1 MGDKPSKMVIIREV
15 RPRYPYPFRPFLVS
29 LGPTSRQNIS
39 AKASN
44 HLERLPRE
52 RILQARCQQLS
63 SDSLEC
69 IMFFKKLLSY
79 FLNLIV
85 M

>member
-1 MGDKPSKMVIIREV
+1 LK
-15 RPRYPYPFRPFLVS
+15 
-29 LGPTSRQNIS
+29 
-39 AKASN
+39 
-44 HLERLPRE
+44 RLPRE
-52 RILQARCQQLS
+52 RILQARRQQLS

-79 FLNLIV
+79 FVNLIV